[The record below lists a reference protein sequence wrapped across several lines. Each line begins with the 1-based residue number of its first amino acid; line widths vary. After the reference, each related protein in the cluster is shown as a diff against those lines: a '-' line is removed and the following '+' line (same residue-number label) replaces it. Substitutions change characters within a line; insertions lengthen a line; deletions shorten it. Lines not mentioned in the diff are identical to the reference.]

1 MFDFL
6 SPVADILGTIAQ
18 WVGYGIIATFIVGAL
33 FLLVA
38 IPVMVKMAAVAV
50 ARTTIIEVTKMLS
63 ETGLAYSFTR
73 ATDAVTRASNEL
85 TQQIQKQNAKQDF
98 EVRVIEDVEVN

>member
-6 SPVADILGTIAQ
+6 SPVTDILGTIAQ
-18 WVGYGIIATFIVGAL
+18 WVGYGIIFTAVVGAL

-38 IPVMVKMAAVAV
+38 IPIMVKMAAVAV
-50 ARTTIIEVTKMLS
+50 ARTAIVETAKLLS
-63 ETGLAYSFTR
+63 ESGMAASFNR